1 MKRHSDGCFTE
12 TSKKGKF
19 SKRLPI
25 ELLWELIMCIPMM
38 RLFDGRA
45 EKKRWL
51 SMIDPINWQF
61 EVVRQSRKNEH
72 NAFKNRLAMLNEK
85 FNQTCELRKV
95 PFDNEQ
101 LLSAVFRIKDQL
113 LMEQYFAEIL
123 QYLCFSRFNRGV
135 VTDNFSVASPLINSI
150 VNGKL
155 CGQLI
160 DFILCSPNPFCIR
173 KRICVGVMLPKDLP
187 TCLNQTACEMNR
199 NGILPQ
205 VRSDGNTVY
214 LLFNAHLMKKVGYIS
229 MFYHKAPKR
238 IPGGKF
244 FCDHA
249 KRQFKKRKPKQ
260 SGRVNVGVNEFK
272 LKMDG
277 LPIKSV
283 RQFKKRK
290 PKQSRRV
297 IVGVKELELK
307 MDGLTIKSGT
317 NSEQMPEENPQ
328 PFDHSMNSTSALL
341 PTNIGAGGTH
351 ISFGTAFA
359 SEFLTD
365 AKNRLNAK
373 IEEIEA
379 RILYFLARDSKLKAL
394 NQLGAEIEREVNV
407 LENMFP

>member
-38 RLFDGRA
+38 RLFDGSA

-205 VRSDGNTVY
+205 VRSDGNTV
-214 LLFNAHLMKKVGYIS
+214 LLALQCAF
-229 MFYHKAPKR
+229 
-238 IPGGKF
+238 
-244 FCDHA
+244 D
-249 KRQFKKRKPKQ
+249 
-260 SGRVNVGVNEFK
+260 
-272 LKMDG
+272 
-277 LPIKSV
+277 
-283 RQFKKRK
+283 
-290 PKQSRRV
+290 
-297 IVGVKELELK
+297 
-307 MDGLTIKSGT
+307 
-317 NSEQMPEENPQ
+317 EE
-328 PFDHSMNSTSALL
+328 S
-341 PTNIGAGGTH
+341 
-351 ISFGTAFA
+351 TAFA

>member
-38 RLFDGRA
+38 RLFDGSA

-205 VRSDGNTVY
+205 IRSDGNTVY

-229 MFYHKAPKR
+229 MFYHVK
-238 IPGGKF
+238 
-244 FCDHA
+244 
-249 KRQFKKRKPKQ
+249 
-260 SGRVNVGVNEFK
+260 GRVNVGVNEFK

-297 IVGVKELELK
+297 NVGVNELELK

-317 NSEQMPEENPQ
+317 NSEQMPDENAQ

>member
-38 RLFDGRA
+38 RLFDGSA

-229 MFYHKAPKR
+229 MFYH
-238 IPGGKF
+238 
-244 FCDHA
+244 
-249 KRQFKKRKPKQ
+249 
-260 SGRVNVGVNEFK
+260 GRVNVGVNEFK

-283 RQFKKRK
+283 RQFKKR
-290 PKQSRRV
+290 
-297 IVGVKELELK
+297 
-307 MDGLTIKSGT
+307 
-317 NSEQMPEENPQ
+317 
-328 PFDHSMNSTSALL
+328 
-341 PTNIGAGGTH
+341 
-351 ISFGTAFA
+351 TAFA